1 MNSKMYKSINLRS
14 DLSENRKKK
23 NKQIWKIED
32 KTKKRK
38 QSKLEVIK

>member
-1 MNSKMYKSINLRS
+1 MNSKMDKSINLRS
-14 DLSENRKKK
+14 DLSENQKK